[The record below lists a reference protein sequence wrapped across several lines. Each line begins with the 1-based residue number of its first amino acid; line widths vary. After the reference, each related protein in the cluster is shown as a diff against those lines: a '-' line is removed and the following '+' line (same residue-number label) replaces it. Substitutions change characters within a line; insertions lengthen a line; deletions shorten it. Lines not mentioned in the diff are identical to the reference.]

1 MADVR
6 IRERWDFRVTRE
18 ANDLVREAAA
28 ATDRSLTEFVVEAA
42 TVEAERVLADRTRF
56 SLDESQWKRFSELL
70 DRPPQE
76 NLDLAKLFA
85 RPDVFE

>member
-1 MADVR
+1 MAGVKT
-6 IRERWDFRVTRE
+6 RERWDFRVPRE

-42 TVEAERVLADRTRF
+42 TIEAHRVLADRTQF
-56 SLDESQWKRFSELL
+56 SIGESQWKRFTELL
-70 DRPPQE
+70 ERPPQE
-76 NLDLAKLFA
+76 NPGLAKLFA

>member
-1 MADVR
+1 MANVKT
-6 IRERWDFRVTRE
+6 RERWDLRVSRE

-28 ATDRSLTEFVVEAA
+28 ATERSLTEFVLEAA

-56 SLDESQWKRFSELL
+56 VLDAGQWERFGELL
-70 DRPPQE
+70 ERPPRE
-76 NLDLAKLFA
+76 NPGLAKLFA